1 MIYWIFLALA
11 IVAEVIGT
19 LSMKYASM
27 NSEITGHL
35 VMYLMISLSYVL
47 LALAVKRLSLG
58 VAYAMWEGI
67 GIIFITLFSVLWF
80 EEVLSPLKVLGL
92 FTLCAGILLV
102 KNGTRKGR
110 NKDTDNPNSST
121 KTGVTHVIS

>member
-11 IVAEVIGT
+11 IVTEIIGT

-35 VMYLMISLSYVL
+35 VMYLMISLSYLL

-58 VAYAMWEGI
+58 VAYAMFMI
-67 GIIFITLFSVLWF
+67 NL
-80 EEVLSPLKVLGL
+80 
-92 FTLCAGILLV
+92 A
-102 KNGTRKGR
+102 RK
-110 NKDTDNPNSST
+110 
-121 KTGVTHVIS
+121 